1 MYDESSSPGDAAAE
15 GCRRP
20 HPHTAELTYTA
31 IRRLLAGDHPDSVL
45 VARDAAQQK
54 VARSDYDEGF
64 TSLPM
69 LGPGAGPSAGDYAV
83 YGEWAP
89 TVKLLCDAYLAA
101 EPLQGEPPPVPSGR
115 GTEAVKRAYAA
126 LVLHDAALALLMTSD
141 PAPKRTSWT
150 IRELVDAD
158 FPPPQFLVPGL
169 IPVGLT
175 YMAGR
180 PKAGKSFLALLIA
193 LAADSGGEVLGIQVP
208 PTRVFYWA
216 LEDTPFRLADRIK
229 KICGWRAEDHTTALP
244 IGGDGVFATECAA
257 FGEGGIADLRRL
269 FEQGYKI
276 VFVDTLSRALGSAD
290 QMDPAEMTKLL
301 GALQRLASE
310 HEAALVLVDHH
321 RKSART
327 AIDTD
332 PIDDILGSTAKG
344 GVADCA
350 LGLYRRHNE
359 DTATLKLVGRDFADS
374 EIALRWNPERFTW
387 SVLPPEEAAGLCGDG
402 AGDDAEEL
410 TRDQQAI
417 VDFIAAAGGA
427 TLAQLVAETGRNRG
441 TLHRSLN
448 RLCLR
453 GLLRCIPGDQGFIYR
468 IPEAVAPV
476 ASVACVAPV
485 ACVASAASDIAPV
498 ASDIASAAST
508 HPEATPATT
517 ATEATTTP
525 DEGGAA

>member
-1 MYDESSSPGDAAAE
+1 M
-15 GCRRP
+15 
-20 HPHTAELTYTA
+20 
-31 IRRLLAGDHPDSVL
+31 
-45 VARDAAQQK
+45 
-54 VARSDYDEGF
+54 
-64 TSLPM
+64 
-69 LGPGAGPSAGDYAV
+69 
-83 YGEWAP
+83 
-89 TVKLLCDAYLAA
+89 
-101 EPLQGEPPPVPSGR
+101 
-115 GTEAVKRAYAA
+115 
-126 LVLHDAALALLMTSD
+126 LHDEALALLMTSD

-208 PTRVFYWA
+208 QNRVFYWA

-229 KICGWRAEDHTTALP
+229 KICGWRAEDHTTAVP

-387 SVLPPEEAAGLCGDG
+387 SVIPPEEAAALGGEGDEG
-402 AGDDAEEL
+402 EEL

-417 VDFIAAAGGA
+417 VDFIAAVGGA

-453 GLLRCIPGDQGFIYR
+453 GLLRCVPGEQGFIYR
-468 IPEAVAPV
+468 TPEAVASVAPVAPVAPV
-476 ASVACVAPV
+476 ASVASSPAD
-485 ACVASAASDIAPV
+485 AASAD
-498 ASDIASAAST
+498 
-508 HPEATPATT
+508 HEATPATR
-517 ATEATTTP
+517 ATEAT
-525 DEGGAA
+525 DQGGAA

>member
-1 MYDESSSPGDAAAE
+1 MYDESSSSGDGTLRLPG
-15 GCRRP
+15 RP
-20 HPHTAELTYTA
+20 HPHTSELAYTA
-31 IRRLLAGDHPDSVL
+31 IRRLLAGDHPDSVV

-54 VARSDYDEGF
+54 VARFDDDQGF
-64 TSLPM
+64 TPLPM
-69 LGPGAGPSAGDYAV
+69 LGPGAGPGADDYAV

-101 EPLQGEPPPVPSGR
+101 EPLQGEPPPIPSGR
-115 GTEAVKRAYAA
+115 GTDALKRAYEA
-126 LVLHDAALALLMTSD
+126 LVLHDEALALLMTSD

-208 PTRVFYWA
+208 QTRVFYLA

-229 KICGWRAEDHTTALP
+229 KICGWRAEDHTTVLP
-244 IGGDGVFATECAA
+244 IGGEGVFATECAA
-257 FGEGGIADLRRL
+257 FGEGGTAFVRWL
-269 FEQGYKI
+269 FEHGYKI

-301 GALQRLASE
+301 GALQRLAAE

-387 SVLPPEEAAGLCGDG
+387 SALPPEEAAVLRGEEDEP
-402 AGDDAEEL
+402 EEL

-427 TLAQLVAETGRNRG
+427 TLAQLVVETGRNRG

-453 GLLRCIPGDQGFIYR
+453 GLLRCVSGEQGFIYR
-468 IPEAVAPV
+468 TPEAVAPV
-476 ASVACVAPV
+476 ASVAPVAGVAPV
-485 ACVASAASDIAPV
+485 ASVAPV
-498 ASDIASAAST
+498 APAAVRPADAAAVNT
-508 HPEATPATT
+508 EATPATR
-517 ATEATTTP
+517 ATEATGNS
-525 DEGGAA
+525 DEEGAA